1 MNQTRKQMR
10 LGLFIQ
16 AAGHHVAGWR
26 YPGAQ
31 SGSENFPLI
40 RQLTL
45 AAERAKLDMVF
56 FGDKMITSPKDHP
69 SMIVR
74 FEPLTLLGA
83 LASITERIG
92 LVATGSTTYGEPY
105 TLARQFGT
113 LDKIS
118 EGRVGWNV
126 VTTSYDSA
134 VNFRMQNHP
143 DHSTRYAMAEE
154 FVDVVRG
161 LWDSF
166 EDDAYV
172 RDAERGVYLDTGKMH
187 RLDHKG
193 EFFDIAGPLNM
204 TRGPQGH
211 PVLVQA
217 GSSGPG
223 MALAAR
229 IAEVVFTA
237 QQDLAPAQAFY
248 ADLKA
253 QAVAFGRSPEHCLIM
268 PGIMPIIGATQAEAQ
283 AGLNRLQEWTD
294 PEAAMKLVSE
304 RLGQDVSGLDLD
316 QPLPDLALPDSIKS
330 RAKLLLDLSHRQGL
344 TLRQIRDLTAAARG
358 HKLLVGTAQQ
368 VADELITWFEQE
380 AADGFNLMPS
390 HFPEGLDR
398 FVDGVLPILRK
409 RGLFREEYEGKTLR
423 DHLGLPVPAN
433 RHAQQ
438 EQGAK

>member
-26 YPGAQ
+26 YPGAH

-74 FEPLTLLGA
+74 FEPLVLLGA
-83 LASITERIG
+83 LASITDRIG

-172 RDAERGVYLDTGKMH
+172 RDAERGVYLDTSKMH

-253 QAVAFGRSPEHCLIM
+253 QAAAFGRSPEHCLIM

-283 AGLNRLQEWTD
+283 ASLGRLQEWTD

-368 VADELITWFEQE
+368 VADELIVWFEQE

-390 HFPEGLDR
+390 HFPEGLDS

-409 RGLFREEYEGKTLR
+409 RGLFREEYQGKTLR
-423 DHLGLPVPAN
+423 EHLGLPIPAN
-433 RHAQQ
+433 RHAR
-438 EQGAK
+438 